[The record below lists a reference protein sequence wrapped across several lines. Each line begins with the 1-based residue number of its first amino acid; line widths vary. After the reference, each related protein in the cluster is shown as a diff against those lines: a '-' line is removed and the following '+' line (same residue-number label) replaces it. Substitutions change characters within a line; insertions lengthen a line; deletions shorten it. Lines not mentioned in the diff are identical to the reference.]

1 MIREGDALERVR
13 LGISSC
19 LLGEEVRFDGG
30 HKKEDFLLYTLGAH
44 VEWVSV
50 CPEVEM
56 GMSIP
61 REAIRL
67 VDEPDKPRLVAP
79 RSGTDHTRGMQAWT
93 RKRLTQLGREHLDGY
108 VLKKDSPSCGLF
120 RVRVYHENGQIS
132 RAGVGIYARDLAE
145 RFPTLPIE
153 EEGRLRD
160 ARLRENFIERIFAHN
175 RWRRFRQGRP
185 RPSGLVEFHTRHK
198 LTLMAHSPQA
208 QRELGRLVSTAGD
221 GDLTGT
227 LDAYGEGFMT
237 ALRTIATPRRHVN
250 VLQHA
255 MGFLK
260 GKVDTPD
267 RDELLHLIESYRN
280 ELVPLIVPITL
291 LRHHIRRADAPE
303 WLHSQEYLDPY
314 PAELMV
320 RNHV

>member
-1 MIREGDALERVR
+1 VSGTPITPNEVTVR

-30 HKKEDFLLYTLGAH
+30 HKKEHFLLNTLGPH
-44 VEWVSV
+44 VEWLPV

-56 GMSIP
+56 GMGIP

-67 VDEPDKPRLVAP
+67 VGEPDSPRLVAP
-79 RSGTDHTRGMQAWT
+79 KSGIDHTKAMKTWT
-93 RKRLTQLGREHLDGY
+93 GRRLSQLAREDLDGY

-132 RAGVGIYARDLAE
+132 RTGAGMYGGELAA
-145 RFPTLPIE
+145 RFPLLPVE

-160 ARLRENFIERIFAHN
+160 ARLRENFIERVA
-175 RWRRFRQGRP
+175 
-185 RPSGLVEFHTRHK
+185 FHTRHK
-198 LTLMAHSPQA
+198 LTVMAHSQQA
-208 QRELGRLVSTAGD
+208 QRDLGRLVASAGSSAFAA
-221 GDLTGT
+221 T
-227 LDAYGEGFMT
+227 LDAYGKGFMA
-237 ALRTIATPRRHVN
+237 ALKAIATPRRHAN

-255 MGFLK
+255 IGFLK
-260 GKVDTPD
+260 GKLDHDD
-267 RDELLHLIESYRN
+267 RDELLQLIESYRN
-280 ELVPLIVPITL
+280 GLVPLIVPITL
-291 LRHHIRRADAPE
+291 LRHHIRRSDVPD
-303 WLHSQEYLDPY
+303 WLYSQEYLDPY